1 MTQSPLVFHIDVNS
15 AFLSWESVCRLA
27 EDPKALDLRT
37 IPSAVGGDAASRHGI
52 VLAKSC
58 LLYTSLWIFHN
69 PRPAVPRTCQHYFT
83 IFLYFRRNTQVLIV

>member
-52 VLAKSC
+52 VLAKS
-58 LLYTSLWIFHN
+58 T
-69 PRPAVPRTCQHYFT
+69 PAKKYGITTENRWSRRYASARAVSFPPGSMSIST
-83 IFLYFRRNTQVLIV
+83 IPAS

>member
-37 IPSAVGGDAASRHGI
+37 IPSAVGGDA
-52 VLAKSC
+52 C
-58 LLYTSLWIFHN
+58 LLYTSPS
-69 PRPAVPRTCQHYFT
+69 PRDA
-83 IFLYFRRNTQVLIV
+83 